1 MSKTKWYQRPVYL
14 TVALALVISL
24 GNLAVPMAGTVEASP
39 DDWYVDGASG
49 TDDGTHGTGPGV
61 EAFKTIQYAINDS
74 RVGAGDT
81 VNVAAG
87 TYHESAYAW
96 VDIDITKSLSLIGAG
111 SSQTIVE
118 LNQYDNPPGSHMDGA
133 LISASDV
140 LIQGIKFTR
149 KPAAPYACGFNIRS
163 FGPYNNITLR
173 DVESEYSH
181 GMNVCFGGSGSF
193 QNVTLEDCNI
203 HHGGERNFYETPGT
217 TIEVLTVTNCHFD
230 NSGQKADWGNYPATF
245 DPVGFNLQGTT
256 TDLTIIGGTFNNNP
270 SGGLGFERTTN
281 AIIEDVVVENSGT
294 YSWDR
299 CGIAV
304 WDGRGSSS
312 NIQIINPTVTGCGG
326 QGILFGTWGQSVSNA
341 SVIGGTI
348 SGSNGHGVMVY
359 AGGAGGSVQGITLD
373 GVTVTSSGSH
383 NVEICEDDSS
393 GDATVSDVI
402 VRGCTITNATSVG
415 VDFVGVTNLAGSR
428 VYCNNIVGNGKTDT
442 GVRNSGGGTLDAE
455 NNWWGHASGPSGEGA
470 GSGDAVSTNVDYD
483 PWLSM
488 EFQYCE
494 ECGGTPPS
502 PPPTPSPPE
511 PTPPGAVGGE
521 AYPVNKVA
529 LAAPWLAL
537 AALLIPGAVLLIRR
551 RVPER

>member
-1 MSKTKWYQRPVYL
+1 V
-14 TVALALVISL
+14 
-24 GNLAVPMAGTVEASP
+24 GTAEASP
-39 DDWYVDGASG
+39 DNWYVDGALG
-49 TDDGTHGTGPGV
+49 TDDGTHGPGPGV

-81 VNVAAG
+81 INVAAG
-87 TYHESAYAW
+87 TYHESAHAW
-96 VDIDITKSLSLIGAG
+96 VDIDINKSLSLIGAG

-118 LNQYDNPPGSHMDGA
+118 LNEYDNPSGSHMDGV

-140 LIQGIKFTR
+140 LIQGMKFTK
-149 KPAAPYACGFNIRS
+149 KPEAPYACGFNIRS

-181 GMNVCFGGSGSF
+181 GMNVCFGGLGSF

-203 HHGGERNFYETPGT
+203 HHGGERNFYETPVT

-230 NSGQKADWGNYPATF
+230 NSGQKADWGNYPANF

-270 SGGLGFERTTN
+270 SGGLGFEGTTN
-281 AIIEDVVVENSGT
+281 ATIEDVVVENSGT
-294 YSWDR
+294 CSWDR

-304 WDGRGSSS
+304 WDASA
-312 NIQIINPTVTGCGG
+312 NIQIINPTVTSCGG

-348 SGSNGHGVMVY
+348 SGSGNHGVNVY
-359 AGGAGGSVQGITLD
+359 SGGEGGSVQGITVD
-373 GVTVTSSGSH
+373 GATITGSGSH
-383 NVEICEDDSS
+383 NVEICEDDSC
-393 GDATVSDVI
+393 GDAAVSDVTI
-402 VRGCTITNATSVG
+402 RRCTITDATSVG
-415 VDFVGVTNLAGSR
+415 VDFYGVTNVAGSS
-428 VYCNNIVGNGKTDT
+428 VYCNNIVGNGETDT
-442 GVRNSGGGTLDAE
+442 GVKNSGAGTLDAE
-455 NNWWGHASGPSGEGA
+455 NNWWGHASGPSGAGA

-483 PWLSM
+483 PWLPM

-502 PPPTPSPPE
+502 PPPTPAPPE

-521 AYPVNKVA
+521 AYPVDKVL

-537 AALLIPGAVLLIRR
+537 AALLVPGAVLLVRR
-551 RVPER
+551 RFQER